1 MRPGADGV
9 RAARRRVYAW
19 VSSHCERGTYG
30 SLAENA
36 QFVAAELLANA
47 YQHGA
52 PPVVVRLAGSTGGVR
67 FEVSDASPRWP
78 VLVSAAAGN
87 MTGRGLALIDALSSS
102 WGVLREPTGGKTV
115 WCELS
120 ARGGGDRVAA
130 VEFDEVFT
138 TEVLLPSAEP
148 RYTVVLG
155 DVPTNM
161 LVEAKAHADNLVREF
176 SLVATKH
183 PIDSQPS
190 LAALIDDVVYGFAEA
205 REAIK
210 RQALAAAQRGETR
223 TSLTLRLPLSAADA
237 GERYLAALDEIDRY
251 AHAARILTME
261 TPPDHRLFRHWYVGA
276 VVTQLRRLA
285 SGEPAGRV
293 QPFMDRVLAELRTV
307 DAAQRASDRAA
318 RLQRVTAAL
327 ALAKTPEDVAS
338 TVVVE
343 AVNALGASGGALLI
357 PAPDGGHLAVPGAVG
372 YGAKLMSQL
381 RAEPLDAELPAAEAL
396 RTGQSVW
403 LESRQEH
410 DTRFPQLRGFE
421 PGTIAMCAV
430 PLLVGGR
437 PIGALR
443 FSFETVK
450 LFDED
455 ERRFVTALAAQ
466 TAHTLY
472 RTTSYEAERQAAL
485 DLQRALLPEALG
497 RIPGWDIA
505 AYYGPAGGNEV
516 GGDFYDVLTLP
527 DGRMVAVIGDVMGR
541 GVYAA
546 AAMAEVRSIIR
557 AYAADDPD
565 PATVFRRVDRF
576 FEVSGSAQLVT
587 VLYFLFDGDHDTVHV
602 ANAGHLPPLLL
613 TGDRPEVAAIRG
625 GLPFGVGTFGRDVT
639 TVQLAPGD
647 GLVAFTDGLVERRGE
662 DIDVGIRRLAQSIT
676 RVSWQTPS
684 GLVNSIIASAAADGA
699 HDDDV
704 TVLVLRR
711 VPAG

>member
-9 RAARRRVYAW
+9 RAARRRISAW
-19 VSSHCERGTYG
+19 VSSHCDRGTYG

-47 YQHGA
+47 HQHGA
-52 PPVVVRLAGSTGGVR
+52 PPVVIRLAGRRGGVR

-78 VLVSAAAGN
+78 VVVSAAAGN
-87 MTGRGLALIDALSSS
+87 MTGRGLALVDALSSS
-102 WGVLREPTGGKTV
+102 WGVLREPAGGKTV

-120 ARGGGDRVAA
+120 GRPGSDRVSA
-130 VEFDEVFT
+130 VELDDAFNIE
-138 TEVLLPSAEP
+138 LPLSSAEP

-155 DVPTNM
+155 DVPTTM
-161 LVEAKAHADNLVREF
+161 LVEAKAHVDNLVREF
-176 SLVATKH
+176 SLVAAEHAVDT
-183 PIDSQPS
+183 QPQ
-190 LAALIDDVVYGFAEA
+190 LDRLIDDVVYGFADA

-210 RQALAAAQRGETR
+210 RQALAAAQRGDTR

-251 AHAARILTME
+251 ARAARILTME
-261 TPPDHRLFRHWYVGA
+261 TPPDHRLFRHWYVEA

-285 SGEPAGRV
+285 RGEPAGRV
-293 QPFMDRVLAELRTV
+293 QPFMERMLAELRTL
-307 DAAQRASDRAA
+307 DAAQRLSDRAA

-327 ALAKTPEDVAS
+327 ALARTPEDVAS

-343 AVNALGASGGALLI
+343 AVNALGASGGALLV

-381 RAEPLDAELPAAEAL
+381 RAEPLDAQLPAAAAL
-396 RTGQSVW
+396 RTGQPIW

-430 PLLVGGR
+430 PLLAGGR

-466 TAHTLY
+466 TAHTLQ

-497 RIPGWDIA
+497 RIPGWDFA

-516 GGDFYDVLTLP
+516 GGDFYDLLPLP

-541 GVYAA
+541 GLHAA

-565 PATVFRRVDRF
+565 PVRVFRRVDTF
-576 FEVSGSAQLVT
+576 FEVTGLSQLVT
-587 VLYFLFDGDHDTVHV
+587 VLYLLFDRDHDTVQI

-613 TGDRPEVAAIRG
+613 IGNRTRVAAIDT
-625 GLPFGVGTFGRDVT
+625 GLPFGVGTFSRDIS
-639 TVQLAPGD
+639 TVRLARGE

-662 DIDVGIRRLAQSIT
+662 DIDVGIRRLAQSIA

-684 GLVNSIIASAAADGA
+684 GLVNSVVANAAADGA
-699 HDDDV
+699 HADDV
-704 TVLVLRR
+704 TVLMLRR
-711 VPAG
+711 VPAN